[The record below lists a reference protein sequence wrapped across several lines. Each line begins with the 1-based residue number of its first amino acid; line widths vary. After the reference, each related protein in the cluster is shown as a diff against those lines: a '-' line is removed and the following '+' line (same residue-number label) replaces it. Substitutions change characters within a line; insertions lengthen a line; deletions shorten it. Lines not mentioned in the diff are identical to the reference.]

1 MGRLVRTVGAL
12 SILAV
17 PLAIGIGDQL
27 RLSIIPEELG
37 AVTEWGEKEAAIQ
50 LTGIGA
56 HLGTYTA
63 SAYCF
68 LVAALLTVPAAL
80 TVWRL
85 AAERSRR
92 WAFTGVVL
100 AMLGVLGQ
108 MVHLTAEY
116 GVSLALARQSDV
128 NAAAK
133 MALAITGEP
142 FILVTFAPFFLA
154 ILCVVPQAVA
164 LMRAKVAP
172 LWAGLAQIGGT
183 VVTAVLGSVAWT
195 SAVYTLLAVVGWLP
209 VVLAALRSPAPAP
222 APAPAP
228 SGDLALA

>member
-1 MGRLVRTVGAL
+1 MGRFVRTVGAL

-92 WAFTGVVL
+92 
-100 AMLGVLGQ
+100 
-108 MVHLTAEY
+108 
-116 GVSLALARQSDV
+116 
-128 NAAAK
+128 
-133 MALAITGEP
+133 
-142 FILVTFAPFFLA
+142 
-154 ILCVVPQAVA
+154 
-164 LMRAKVAP
+164 
-172 LWAGLAQIGGT
+172 
-183 VVTAVLGSVAWT
+183 
-195 SAVYTLLAVVGWLP
+195 
-209 VVLAALRSPAPAP
+209 
-222 APAPAP
+222 
-228 SGDLALA
+228 